1 MKIKDL
7 IPVIEGQIEHLIV
20 GTETEGV
27 LAESKKSPY
36 CDSEFP
42 NCDSV
47 ENFLN
52 RFKKREVS
60 YIIPMDSSFLEIV
73 IK

>member
-27 LAESKKSPY
+27 LAESEKFPY
-36 CDSEFP
+36 
-42 NCDSV
+42 CDSV

-52 RFKKREVS
+52 RFKEREIS
-60 YIIPMDSSFLEIV
+60 YITPMDSSFLEIV